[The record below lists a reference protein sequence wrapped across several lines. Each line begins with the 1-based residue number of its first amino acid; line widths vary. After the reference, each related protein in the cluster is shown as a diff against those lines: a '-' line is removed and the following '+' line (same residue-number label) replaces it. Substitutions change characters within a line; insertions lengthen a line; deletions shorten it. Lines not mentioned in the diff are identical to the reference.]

1 MHAECVHQKVVQ
13 FSWVR
18 IFRIGSG
25 SVMKVVSRLVTPH
38 NFHLN
43 ARDNPPATTAISE
56 HAVKKTTV
64 KPFVNLNGTKA
75 TRERWAAAAQRMVVR
90 SLLAVAKW
98 LPSQPAAAQPDQ
110 GVTGH
115 PRPSRHQ
122 RLIVTVVAPST
133 RLW

>member
-1 MHAECVHQKVVQ
+1 LKVEQFQLFAETSEDYSVRDARRVRSPKSCTVQ
-13 FSWVR
+13 LGEDFSDRFGFGDESCQPV
-18 IFRIGSG
+18 G
-25 SVMKVVSRLVTPH
+25 TAH

-90 SLLAVAKW
+90 SLLAVAK
-98 LPSQPAAAQPDQ
+98 
-110 GVTGH
+110 
-115 PRPSRHQ
+115 
-122 RLIVTVVAPST
+122 
-133 RLW
+133 